1 MWSSMKQSVDRSE
14 SRIRRLGHPKMR
26 LDHLANPKARRLDQ
40 GQIPSGRSHEICRR
54 FQHDSRDCR
63 NGQLSC
69 VLLFSS
75 NVISLKSV
83 LKTDRISM
91 VVTRDFS

>member
-1 MWSSMKQSVDRSE
+1 MWSSMKQSADRSE

-26 LDHLANPKARRLDQ
+26 LDHPANLKARRLDQ
-40 GQIPSGRSHEICRR
+40 RQIPSDRSHEICRR

-69 VLLFSS
+69 VLLFSL

>member
-1 MWSSMKQSVDRSE
+1 MWSSMKQSADRSE

-26 LDHLANPKARRLDQ
+26 LDHPANPKARRLDQ

>member
-1 MWSSMKQSVDRSE
+1 MWSSMKQSADRSE

-26 LDHLANPKARRLDQ
+26 LDHPANPKARRLDQ

-69 VLLFSS
+69 VLLFSL

>member
-26 LDHLANPKARRLDQ
+26 LDHPANPKARRLDQ
-40 GQIPSGRSHEICRR
+40 GQIPLGRSHEIYRR

>member
-14 SRIRRLGHPKMR
+14 SRRRRLGHPKMR
-26 LDHLANPKARRLDQ
+26 LDHPANPKARRLDQ
-40 GQIPSGRSHEICRR
+40 GQIPSGKSHEIYRR
-54 FQHDSRDCR
+54 FQHDSRGCR

-75 NVISLKSV
+75 NVISLKSIF
-83 LKTDRISM
+83 KTDRISM
-91 VVTRDFS
+91 VVTCDFS

>member
-1 MWSSMKQSVDRSE
+1 MWSSMKQSADRSE

-26 LDHLANPKARRLDQ
+26 LDHPANLKARRLDQ
-40 GQIPSGRSHEICRR
+40 RQIPSDRSHEICRR

-83 LKTDRISM
+83 LKTNRISM

>member
-26 LDHLANPKARRLDQ
+26 LDHPANLKARRLDQ
-40 GQIPSGRSHEICRR
+40 GQIPSDRSHEICRR

-69 VLLFSS
+69 VLLFSL

>member
-26 LDHLANPKARRLDQ
+26 LDHPANPKARRLDQ

-54 FQHDSRDCR
+54 FQHDSRGCR

-75 NVISLKSV
+75 NVISLKSIF
-83 LKTDRISM
+83 KTDRISM
-91 VVTRDFS
+91 VVTCDFS

>member
-1 MWSSMKQSVDRSE
+1 MWSSMKQSADRSE

-26 LDHLANPKARRLDQ
+26 LDHPANLKARRLDQ

>member
-1 MWSSMKQSVDRSE
+1 MWSSMKQSVDRNE
-14 SRIRRLGHPKMR
+14 YRIRRLGHPKMR
-26 LDHLANPKARRLDQ
+26 LDHLASLRARRP
-40 GQIPSGRSHEICRR
+40 GPVQIPSGRSHEICRR

-75 NVISLKSV
+75 IVISLKSV
-83 LKTDRISM
+83 IEADCVSM
-91 VVTRDFS
+91 VVTCDFL

>member
-26 LDHLANPKARRLDQ
+26 LDHPANPKARRLDQ
-40 GQIPSGRSHEICRR
+40 GQIPSGKSHEIYRR
-54 FQHDSRDCR
+54 FQHDSRGCR

-75 NVISLKSV
+75 NVISLKSIF
-83 LKTDRISM
+83 KTDRISM
-91 VVTRDFS
+91 VVTCDFS